1 MPHQIETYG
10 NQAAFASR
18 LDAWHQLGTTLG
30 ETFTAEQAMEVAHL
44 GGWDVR
50 KLALTATEMDD
61 NGVTSVDVP
70 NSYATARTNPFT
82 GATEALGT
90 VGPKYVPV
98 QNEEHVEFLNALV
111 DDTGAHLETAG
122 SLRGGTQVFITCKLP
137 EHMLV
142 GGQDKVDTYLS
153 VVNSHDG
160 STGFKAMVSPIRVV
174 CANTLNAAVASAQ
187 QSWSIRHTKGARS
200 SIEQARQSLDLS
212 FRYAEQFEAEAER
225 MIQETLSAGE
235 WDRTLTAMFGES
247 DREDTSRK
255 GRNLVSKLDVIRD
268 LYASGPTLDGVR
280 GTRWGA
286 YNAITEYMDHHSKVR
301 GAEGAEG
308 KRALR
313 AIDGDLVRVKQHAF
327 DLLRVPANA

>member
-1 MPHQIETYG
+1 MAHQIETHG

-30 ETFTAEQAMEVAHL
+30 AEFTAEQAMEVAHL
-44 GGWDVR
+44 GGWNVR
-50 KLALTATEMDD
+50 KLAITATEMDD
-61 NGVTSVDVP
+61 NGVTTVEVP
-70 NSYATARTNPFT
+70 DRYATARTNPFT
-82 GATEALGT
+82 GATEALGV
-90 VGPKYVPV
+90 VGSQYTPV

-122 SLRGGTQVFITCKLP
+122 SLRDGKQVFITCKLP

-142 GGQDKVDTYLS
+142 GGVDQVDTYLS

-160 STGFKAMVSPIRVV
+160 STGFRAIVSPVRVV
-174 CANTLNAAVASAQ
+174 CANTLNAAVSSAK
-187 QSWSIRHTKGARS
+187 QSWTVRHTAGAKA

-235 WDRTLTAMFGES
+235 WERTLATMFGAP
-247 DREDTSRK
+247 DRDSTKRVE
-255 GRNLVSKLDVIRD
+255 RNLVTKLDTIRG
-268 LYASGPTLDGVR
+268 LYNSADTLDGVR

-286 YNAITEYMDHHSKVR
+286 YNALTEYLDHYGNVR
-301 GAEGAEG
+301 GSNDVAG

-313 AIDGDLVRVKQHAF
+313 AVDGDLVKIKQNAF
-327 DLLRVPANA
+327 DLLRVPAGK